1 MNDFIDKEMN
11 KYEKTITVYTLPFGF
26 KVEVEKNEEI
36 SEFYISHK
44 DYGDKMYMFSLSNC
58 DTTEQDNI
66 VSSNAI
72 EYMELFLKQY
82 KTE

>member
-26 KVEVEKNEEI
+26 KVEVDRNEET

-44 DYGDKMYMFSLSNC
+44 DYGDKMHMFGLANC
-58 DTTEQDNI
+58 DTTEQDSI
-66 VSSNAI
+66 VRSNAI
-72 EYMELFLKQY
+72 EYMALFLKQY
-82 KTE
+82 RAE